1 MTHSRYETEQYRYS
15 LYMPVTVPS
24 DGFLFFYQG
33 VIIALVAQVCYVIGA
48 GVFFLGTQVTPQF
61 PHLRPKDGGPVPERN
76 VTCTIEMSTAFASG
90 TQCRVSSPTRR
101 RNRPGWTGRGLQ

>member
-1 MTHSRYETEQYRYS
+1 VTHSRYETEQYRYS

-48 GVFFLGTQVTPQF
+48 GVFFLGTPAPQESMSTRFAAQVAPQF
-61 PHLRPKDGGPVPERN
+61 PHLRPKDGGPAPERN
-76 VTCTIEMSTAFASG
+76 VTCTIEMS
-90 TQCRVSSPTRR
+90 R
-101 RNRPGWTGRGLQ
+101 